1 MNTPDSAPETFVV
14 QMTSLLDLPPEWAN
28 QPGVIENMTRLMA
41 IAQSLNQ
48 FPLPED
54 LEVAPIFK
62 P

>member
-1 MNTPDSAPETFVV
+1 MNTQDPDPETFVV
-14 QMTSLLDLPPEWAN
+14 QMASMLDLPPEWAN
-28 QPGVIENMTRLMA
+28 QPGTIDNITRLMA

>member
-1 MNTPDSAPETFVV
+1 MKPQDSDPETFVV
-14 QMTSLLDLPPEWAN
+14 QMASMLDLPAEWAN
-28 QPGVIENMTRLMA
+28 QPGVIVNMARLMA
-41 IAQSLNQ
+41 IAESLNQ

>member
-1 MNTPDSAPETFVV
+1 MNTQDPDPDTFVV
-14 QMTSLLDLPPEWAN
+14 QMASLLDLPPEWAN
-28 QPGVIENMTRLMA
+28 QPGVIDNMTQLMA
-41 IAQSLNQ
+41 IAQSLDQ